1 MITENL
7 MNFYRTGLGWGAG
20 GTTYGGLSLRDVN
33 GNRAYTSNKAN
44 TTGFPY
50 GVRAIA
56 TINSS
61 TATTNGFSIGR
72 DGTPASIYDYNLKD
86 TINSGVNISLIA
98 TFYEVKNI
106 NDYFTTFDFSITNT
120 SNNTITIR
128 EIGYKA
134 IFECTRIPTASMTE
148 IANFLLDRTVLEEPL
163 ILESKATGIIHYKIG
178 FEQPIQYKNN
188 IKLVS
193 WEFGTDE
200 EIAAMIDAAHAGLID
215 LEEDGGWKIGDIRAI
230 SIGAFGNGTTT
241 IAAQQA
247 GLMISS
253 FKDYNN
259 CGCVIQVDWKTCL
272 GQLRMHSST
281 SNLKYETC
289 EMTTVTLPSL
299 ISALPEWLSSR
310 LLPFDILVKET
321 SSATTVKTISN
332 NKLALR
338 SAVEMANLS
347 TSQISSHYDLE
358 GEKVDIYLTTENLR
372 KYISFTNSGGNTTY
386 IWLRSLFN
394 NTSFFYVNT
403 GNSNVGNLSSATATS
418 TSQAYLA
425 PFGCL

>member
-20 GTTYGGLSLRDVN
+20 GTAYGGLPLRDVN
-33 GNRAYTSNKAN
+33 GNRAYTSNKAI
-44 TTGFPY
+44 TSGFPY
-50 GVRAIA
+50 GSRSIA
-56 TINSS
+56 TIGGS
-61 TATTNGFSIGR
+61 TAITHGFSIGR

-86 TINSGVNISLIA
+86 TINSGVSISLMA
-98 TFYEVKNI
+98 TFYEGKNI

-128 EIGYKA
+128 EIGYKTQ
-134 IFECTRIPTASMTE
+134 FECARIPTSPATE
-148 IANFLLDRTVLEEPL
+148 TTTFLLDRTVLEEPL
-163 ILESKATGIIHYKIG
+163 TLESKATGIIHYKIG

-200 EIAAMIDAAHAGLID
+200 EIAAMIDAAHEGLID
-215 LEEDGGWKIGDIRAI
+215 LEEDGGWKIGDTRAI
-230 SIGAFGNGTTT
+230 SIGSFGNGTTI

-259 CGCVIQVDWKTCL
+259 CGCVMQVDWKTFL
-272 GQLRMHSST
+272 GSLRMHSSS

-299 ISALPEWLSSR
+299 INALPEWFSSR

-321 SSATTVKTISN
+321 SSATTVITIPN

-338 SAVEMANLS
+338 SPVEVANLS

-358 GEKVDIYLTTENLR
+358 GERIDGYLTAENVK
-372 KYISFTNSGGNTTY
+372 KYSNFTSLSSNSTLPM
-386 IWLRSLFN
+386 WLRSLQTS
-394 NTSFFYVNT
+394 TSFFIVYT
-403 GNSNVGNLSSATATS
+403 GINSGTLNSSSATS
-418 TSQAYLA
+418 TNYFA